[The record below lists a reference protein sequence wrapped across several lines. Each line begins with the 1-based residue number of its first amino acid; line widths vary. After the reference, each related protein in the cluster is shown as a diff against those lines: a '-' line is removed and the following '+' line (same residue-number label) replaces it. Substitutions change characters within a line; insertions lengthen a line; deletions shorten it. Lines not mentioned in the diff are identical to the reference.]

1 MCILGLFN
9 ISDKLM
15 VSFDILL
22 EIREFFK
29 TGHPLTNV
37 IRAKMAMMQIKCKEV
52 ISNNV
57 IIIKYS

>member
-1 MCILGLFN
+1 
-9 ISDKLM
+9 M